1 MATYLQGVTDYIP
14 DYQPFQPDLNF
25 YSNVLQT
32 KQTQYDSNWKSL
44 NNLYADLHNA
54 DLTHDQNI
62 KKKDDLLKQID
73 FNLKRVTG
81 LDLSLQQNVDQ
92 ATQVFRPF
100 YEDKYLMKDMAWTK
114 NYSST
119 VSRALN
125 LKNSQDEKMRAQYWD
140 TGIKDMQYRK
150 EEFKDS
156 TLEETLNMGNVSYTP
171 YVNSMEK
178 YLKLAKETG
187 LSIDIKD
194 VDESGLYF
202 VREKNGKALLSPLQ
216 NLFMSAYANDPALQA
231 VYATQSY
238 VKRKDYA
245 EQHATKFNGNKVE
258 AEKEYLKEQYKFLQN
273 YTSKKNIE
281 AKENV
286 DVNKNK
292 TTSTEKDKANNE
304 ANPFTES
311 YFESLNKALAI
322 DETVA
327 DHTDKLD
334 KDINGGNSS
343 TVATSGVNGDPNVL
357 DLNDMELARLRVDG
371 GTASILAEQ
380 DILGAAD
387 IYAYKDYVYEKSAN
401 PVGLENLRQQ
411 NALARI
417 DYTHKLKEDEIKLKA
432 GYDLE
437 KIRIANGVANGTI
450 TYDKNGNIQENDGS
464 AHPITLGPTSG
475 QFSDEINVLAQNA
488 KDYNDKVSSM
498 TGTYIGN
505 TLLRLKLLADTGE
518 ITSKEAWDA
527 VSWLDP
533 NSKDAKS
540 RYGTKDGKQLV
551 YKLWNQYENNND
563 KFILNFTKSNQ
574 VIKLKKFMDGWAS
587 KNTGHSIATAY
598 HSDKSAL
605 NVQKY
610 AIYRDQAKVVTEH
623 NETKI
628 SKNLISAMDQTDLK
642 RLKPETKQQIV
653 NLYIKKIKSGAKVDE
668 DDFAK
673 FVDKNLNY
681 EIKGYSPTGNKTYD
695 KQFESLIGK
704 QKTKEYNEYMRSET
718 LKWHDKD
725 FWKSA
730 EGKKLAASGY
740 TANNFQ
746 EYLDK
751 QSNKFVSQNMN
762 DAEFK
767 KLLAKD
773 VWKYNKAIK
782 DRHEV
787 DTRDSGLF
795 QSGSSKVQE
804 ELKFAKQELTK
815 LNHTLNTDN
824 RNIYGPNKSNLKADI
839 AAKQRVIKSLE
850 SRLGNQKGKE
860 DNDYK
865 KKLKKSPYE
874 YTAEE
879 LAKAKIQYI
888 KNMDTLNVGHRE
900 LYQEI
905 PDYRETFSKR
915 TGTDMNDL
923 FDTLSDAYLQTV
935 NETGPE
941 GLRSYAGYV
950 RTKGGRYSLGTN
962 QFTAKD
968 VYLNNPGWGGFNDF
982 QQGMADINRIRF
994 NQNSDKYAVTYGGVT
1009 KTAATD
1015 NPLDAAEMKAMLR
1028 ELQMSAGS
1036 KSKTRFKIARSSVAM
1051 EDPNLRALII
1061 IPPQDVLK
1069 KYIKDKDGAVDWN
1082 RIKKITS
1089 NGISFIAPKSE
1100 WTNDFVLENE
1110 LTPTEMIINAS
1121 GQMKYQH
1128 GNGAGG
1134 FTIAKVKNVPG
1145 VDYSISYTGKM
1156 INDDGTVS
1164 IKSDYLPFQKSGN
1177 KIDDSQESVFNLI
1190 QAIDEENLAKFR
1202 HFQETGN
1209 QKAIDNVHK
1218 YYKQPD
1224 WSGFKY

>member
-194 VDESGLYF
+194 VDDSGLYF

-273 YTSKKNIE
+273 YTAKKNGE
-281 AKENV
+281 AKEAV

-292 TTSTEKDKANNE
+292 TTSTEKDRDNNE

-327 DHTDKLD
+327 NHAEKLD

-357 DLNDMELARLRVDG
+357 DLNDLELARLRVDG

-437 KIRIANGVANGTI
+437 KVRIANGVANGTI
-450 TYDKNGNIQENDGS
+450 TYDKDGNMQEDDGG
-464 AHPITLGPTSG
+464 AKPLTLGSTSG
-475 QFSDEINVLAQNA
+475 QFADEIDVLAENA
-488 KDYNDKVSSM
+488 KSYNETISNL

-505 TLLRLKLLADTGE
+505 TLLRLKQLTDRGE
-518 ITSKEAWDA
+518 ITNQEAWKA

-533 NSKDAKS
+533 NSKDAQK
-540 RYGTKDGKQLV
+540 RYGTKDGKKLVDQLWKK
-551 YKLWNQYENNND
+551 YQNNND
-563 KFILNFTKSNQ
+563 KFILDFTKTNQ
-574 VIKLKKFMDGWAS
+574 VLKLKKFMDGWS
-587 KNTGHSIATAY
+587 SNNSGHKIAIAY
-598 HSDKSAL
+598 HGDSSGL
-605 NVQKY
+605 NMQKY
-610 AIYRDQAKVVTEH
+610 AIYKEQAKVIEKG
-623 NETKI
+623 NYEKI
-628 SKNLISAMDQTDLK
+628 TKNLAEYGMGN
-642 RLKPETKQQIV
+642 LKPEAKEMLAK
-653 NLYIKKIKSGAKVDE
+653 LYIKYKDKDNGEEYFNKEAAKIIKTYDTSRKFEFNGRAGLDASMLQSLTPAELAQWRKISGIKSGDV
-668 DDFAK
+668 
-673 FVDKNLNY
+673 
-681 EIKGYSPTGNKTYD
+681 T
-695 KQFESLIGK
+695 
-704 QKTKEYNEYMRSET
+704 
-718 LKWHDKD
+718 
-725 FWKSA
+725 
-730 EGKKLAASGY
+730 
-740 TANNFQ
+740 
-746 EYLDK
+746 
-751 QSNKFVSQNMN
+751 NMN
-762 DAEFK
+762 TQARKYLYGKFGYNPQTRK
-767 KLLAKD
+767 K
-773 VWKYNKAIK
+773 IG
-782 DRHEV
+782 E
-787 DTRDSGLF
+787 SG
-795 QSGSSKVQE
+795 
-804 ELKFAKQELTK
+804 
-815 LNHTLNTDN
+815 DN
-824 RNIYGPNKSNLKADI
+824 
-839 AAKQRVIKSLE
+839 
-850 SRLGNQKGKE
+850 
-860 DNDYK
+860 
-865 KKLKKSPYE
+865 
-874 YTAEE
+874 
-879 LAKAKIQYI
+879 
-888 KNMDTLNVGHRE
+888 
-900 LYQEI
+900 
-905 PDYRETFSKR
+905 
-915 TGTDMNDL
+915 L
-923 FDTLSDAYLQTV
+923 FDDLSNVYTKTITA
-935 NETGPE
+935 TGPE
-941 GLRSYAGYV
+941 GLDSFEGFV

-962 QFTAKD
+962 EYTSKD
-968 VYLNNPGWGGFNDF
+968 VYLNNPGWGGFTDF

-994 NQNSDKYAVTYGGVT
+994 SQNPDKYAVTYGGLT
-1009 KTAATD
+1009 KNAAE
-1015 NPLDAAEMKAMLR
+1015 NESLDPAEMKAMLR
-1028 ELQMSAGS
+1028 ELQMSAGK
-1036 KSKTRFKIARSSVAM
+1036 KSKTGGFKIARSSVAL
-1051 EDPNLRALII
+1051 ENPNLKALII
-1061 IPPQDVLK
+1061 IPPQAFLL
-1069 KYIKDKDGAVDWN
+1069 KYIKDDKGAIDYAKI
-1082 RIKKITS
+1082 RKIKS
-1089 NGISFIAPKSE
+1089 YGISFIAPKNE
-1100 WTNDFVLENE
+1100 WTNDFINENE
-1110 LTPTEMIINAS
+1110 LTPTEQIINAS
-1121 GQMKYQH
+1121 GEMRYQH

-1145 VDYSISYTGKM
+1145 VDYSFSYEGKL

-1164 IKSDYLPFQKSGN
+1164 IKKDYLPFQKSGN
-1177 KIDDSQESVFNLI
+1177 KIDDTQTAIFDMI
-1190 QAIDEENLAKFR
+1190 QTINEQNLAKFR